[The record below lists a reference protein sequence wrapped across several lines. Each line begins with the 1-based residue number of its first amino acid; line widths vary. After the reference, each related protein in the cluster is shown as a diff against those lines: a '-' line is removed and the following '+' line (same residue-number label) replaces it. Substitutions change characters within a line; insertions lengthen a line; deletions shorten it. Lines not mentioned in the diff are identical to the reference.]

1 MCKKRWQAAVH
12 IGHKAP
18 QKWRMMGKMKWGD
31 VILSRKMLK
40 TNSLEDEKK
49 LLLTGSLLS
58 PDLTEEVQKAIF
70 FLLFIII
77 IITIQVY

>member
-1 MCKKRWQAAVH
+1 
-12 IGHKAP
+12 
-18 QKWRMMGKMKWGD
+18 
-31 VILSRKMLK
+31 MLK

-70 FLLFIII
+70 SSSSSSLLSPFKSIKAGFIQGLNLMGA
-77 IITIQVY
+77 TQGAEDG